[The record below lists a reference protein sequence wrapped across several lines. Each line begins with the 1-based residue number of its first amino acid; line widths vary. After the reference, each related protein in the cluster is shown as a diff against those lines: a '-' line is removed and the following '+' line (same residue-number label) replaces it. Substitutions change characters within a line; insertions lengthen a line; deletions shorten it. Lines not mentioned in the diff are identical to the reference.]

1 VKIPVETVLDVVK
14 EASAKMS
21 DPSYSQ
27 VLVGGFVQEQPSA
40 AKYISAFAQELGG
53 AEGVIN
59 TIFHAALLTKC
70 FQRANNRSVRTMSF
84 DELNHVADGDR
95 EETLSQLQP
104 AVLEYLHANVEL
116 DEMKRVLMLLALAME
131 WVS

>member
-1 VKIPVETVLDVVK
+1 MKIPVETVLEVVK

-21 DPSYSQ
+21 DPNYSQ
-27 VLVGGFVQEQPSA
+27 VAVGGFVQEQPNA
-40 AKYISAFAQELGG
+40 AKYISAHADELGG

-59 TIFHAALLTKC
+59 TIFHAALIARC
-70 FQRANNRSVRTMSF
+70 FQRANNRSVRSMSF

-95 EETLSQLQP
+95 EENLGQLQP
-104 AVLEYLHANVEL
+104 AVLEYLHANVE
-116 DEMKRVLMLLALAME
+116 DEAMKRVLMLLALAME

>member
-1 VKIPVETVLDVVK
+1 MKIPVETVLEIVK
-14 EASAKMS
+14 DASAKMS

-27 VLVGGFVQEQPSA
+27 VAVGGFVQEQPSA
-40 AKYISAFAQELGG
+40 AKYISAHADELGG

-59 TIFHAALLTKC
+59 TIFHAALIARC

-95 EETLSQLQP
+95 QKTLEQLQP
-104 AVLEYLHANVEL
+104 AVLEYLEANVE
-116 DEMKRVLMLLALAME
+116 DDGMKRVLMLLALAME